1 MCLHESSEESLSDD
15 IQGELEVLRSI
26 YQGDGEF
33 SIETSGCHGDDLR
46 SNYVCE
52 VIIKPADMP
61 LGLSFSLPAS
71 YPGISPRIEMVSLPD
86 TMSQDNIAVLLVR
99 LYQIA
104 KENAGTPHLYSVVEG
119 AKQWIRDH
127 LEGSHRDESSSSS
140 SESDWSSIAG
150 TDAESKRKKK
160 ESKKNKGKKQDD
172 TPQFGRDTKKP
183 PMKTATDVIKR
194 IQWDK
199 QLNPEHFIVGYLD
212 RFIGVVEQ
220 PFLAFYWGDIAEV
233 DHLTLAIPK
242 HRIQYFKYKD
252 EVVWD
257 KRVRL
262 DNVFGSLGSGLTV
275 VEVVERYAKENDT
288 EQNGGSEKEVNEMGG
303 EGMDDEGVGMV
314 VDDGKVV
321 RRRIDR
327 SRPNYF
333 IGVQITSE
341 DIKSH
346 VKEIQSHMTNIDP
359 LASSYLTS
367 LSHLHVTLCM
377 LQLATK
383 AQINTALSVLK
394 TIQPELASMLLPVTM
409 MRFQGV
415 DTFHDR
421 IIYSP
426 PEADRAL
433 EKMTRFLR
441 TSLSKAGISLTG
453 TRDEFVPHL
462 TIMKMPRDE
471 ANGHPIFTSDLKSK
485 FSEMHLGTQVVDA
498 IHLCSI
504 EDKPAHDEFYSAL
517 ARVDLNE

>member
-1 MCLHESSEESLSDD
+1 MAGVDCSEDSLSDD

-33 SIETSGCHGDDLR
+33 AMETCCHGDDTK
-46 SNYVCE
+46 SNYLCE
-52 VIIKPADMP
+52 VIIKPSDMP
-61 LGLSFSLPAS
+61 LGLSFSLPGT
-71 YPGISPRIEMVSLPD
+71 YPQISPRIEMVSLPESI
-86 TMSQDNIAVLLVR
+86 SQDNIAVLLVY

-127 LEGSHRDESSSSS
+127 LEDLHLDSSSTC
-140 SESDWSSIAG
+140 SESDWGSIADSD
-150 TDAESKRKKK
+150 TRDKEKKK
-160 ESKKNKGKKQDD
+160 EMKKNKGKKQDD

-183 PMKTATDVIKR
+183 PMKTATDVISR

-233 DHLTLAIPK
+233 DHLTLAIPR

-257 KRVRL
+257 KRIRL

-275 VEVVERYAKENDT
+275 VDVVQRYAKENDT
-288 EQNGGSEKEVNEMGG
+288 ERNGGSEKEVNDLADVE
-303 EGMDDEGVGMV
+303 
-314 VDDGKVV
+314 VDDDRERMAMKDGRIQ
-321 RRRIDR
+321 RRRIDK

-333 IGVQITSE
+333 IAIQITNE
-341 DIKSH
+341 DIKTG
-346 VKEIQSHMTNIDP
+346 VKQIQDHMTSMDP
-359 LASSYLTS
+359 LVSSYLTS

-377 LQLATK
+377 LQLASK

-415 DTFHDR
+415 DSFHDR

-426 PEADRAL
+426 TEADNAL
-433 EKMTRFLR
+433 EKMTHFLR
-441 TSLSKAGISLTG
+441 TSLSKAGLSLIG

-462 TIMKMPRDE
+462 TIMKMAREE
-471 ANGHPIFTSDLKSK
+471 ANGHPIFTSDLKSI
-485 FSEMHLGTQVVDA
+485 FSEVHLGTQVVDA

-504 EDKPAHDEFYSAL
+504 DDKPAHDRFYYSL
-517 ARVDLNE
+517 AKVDLNE